1 VSASSRFRSQPR
13 IALSAIAAA
22 ALLAA
27 CGKEAP
33 KVEDVRPVRTMT
45 VAPSTVDIQAEFAG
59 DVRARV
65 ESRLGFRVGGKVV
78 ARKVDPG
85 TVVRKGQVLMQL
97 DPQDLQLGA
106 AQANASLRAA
116 ETNAELAKAD
126 LKRYQELYDKNFI
139 SRAILDAKIAANKA
153 AAASVDSARAASRN
167 LGNQASYANL
177 VSDIDGVVTA
187 VEADVGQ
194 VVAPGAPVVR
204 VAASAE
210 KEVVIGIP
218 EDKVDTLRSVED
230 VAVRLWA
237 APDAALKGKVREISP
252 IADPTTRTYTVKVA
266 VPQAP
271 AAMKLGMTANV
282 QFTSTL
288 KQPQMK
294 LPLTAL
300 VNEQGKT
307 AVWVVD
313 KGAVKLTP
321 IVMAGPSGNEIVVAT
336 GIQPGQQV
344 VTAGVNMLK
353 NGQKVKILGQEMAS
367 NPGVTK

>member
-1 VSASSRFRSQPR
+1 MF
-13 IALSAIAAA
+13 
-22 ALLAA
+22 LAA
-27 CGKEAP
+27 CSKEAP
-33 KVEDVRPVRTMT
+33 KTEDVRPVRAVT

-65 ESRLGFRVGGKVV
+65 ESRLGFRVGGKIV

-126 LKRYQELYDKNFI
+126 LKRYQELFDKNFI
-139 SRAILDAKIAANKA
+139 SRAILDTKIAANKA

-177 VSDIDGVVTA
+177 VSDINGVVTG
-187 VEADVGQ
+187 VDADVGT
-194 VVAPGAPVVR
+194 VVAPGTPVVR

-230 VAVRLWA
+230 VTVRLWA
-237 APDAALKGKVREISP
+237 APDAPLKGKVREISP
-252 IADPTTRTYTVKVA
+252 IADPTTRTYTVKVS
-266 VPQAP
+266 VLEAP
-271 AAMKLGMTANV
+271 ATMKLGMTANV
-282 QFTSTL
+282 QFSSTL

-321 IVMAGPSGNEIVVAT
+321 IVMAGPSGNEIVVAA
-336 GIQPGQQV
+336 GIHPGQQV

-353 NGQKVKILGQEMAS
+353 NGQKVKILGAEMAAAS
-367 NPGVTK
+367 APAAAASAASGVAK